1 MIKKLSIFNI
11 AEALSEDFSRAA
23 ALALARFL
31 DENCDENERFCFVAT
46 SCDWSEYDSA
56 LAFFQHYYGDEWKS
70 ELGIDEEEE
79 EAELDEDELEELAL
93 AHVSEKTYIVVFD
106 GGIIVQA
113 Y

>member
-11 AEALSEDFSRAA
+11 AEALSEDFSRPA

-31 DENCDENERFCFVAT
+31 DENCDENERFCSVAT
-46 SCDWSEYDSA
+46 RCDWSEYDSA
-56 LAFFQHYYGDEWKS
+56 LVFFQHYYGDDWKD

-79 EAELDEDELEELAL
+79 LEEDELEELAL
-93 AHVSEKTYIVVFD
+93 DHVSEKTYIVVFD